1 MNQRLSFAST
11 LTQEQLPFII
21 TKLADYNVRRMV
33 EQHGAKGALEI
44 IVSDEKQQKIFER
57 IINEEFNHM
66 PLLTDFRAGI
76 WIRFT
81 ESNRYRH
88 VIGQIKS
95 VGKAALKVTEYADTG
110 GKAGWAPTGQEW
122 AVVFDLI
129 SDVQVVEP
137 KMTVEQVE
145 AERIEV
151 EKAEKAA
158 AAKATPEAKVVEAK
172 PTEVKEAA

>member
-44 IVSDEKQQKIFER
+44 ISADEKQQKVLER

-66 PLLTDFRAGI
+66 PLLNDFRAGI

-95 VGKAALKVTEYADTG
+95 VGKGSLKVIEYTDTG
-110 GKAGWAPTGQEW
+110 GKSGWAPTGQEW
-122 AVVFDLI
+122 AVTFDLI

-137 KMTVEQVE
+137 KMTVEQV
-145 AERIEV
+145 A
-151 EKAEKAA
+151 AEKAA
-158 AAKATPEAKVVEAK
+158 AEKAAAEKPVEAK
-172 PTEVKEAA
+172 PGVKEAA